1 MGNALH
7 TTITD
12 LQERDAARIEAH
24 LLRLCTEDRSFR
36 FSAGAVSNET
46 IVNYVARI
54 RFGHDIVL
62 GPVSQCGQLYG
73 LAHGC
78 VFTWQGQPR
87 IEAAFSVDQAWRSHG
102 LGKALMHAL
111 QLRASEL
118 ATREVALMGICAARN
133 WPMRRVFEHAGLT
146 LRREDDEM
154 HALGRILPCTTHG
167 NGAPA

>member
-1 MGNALH
+1 MH

-36 FSAGAVSNET
+36 LSAGAVSNET

-62 GPVSQCGQLYG
+62 GLVSQCGQLYG

-78 VFTWQGQPR
+78 VFTWQG
-87 IEAAFSVDQAWRSHG
+87 
-102 LGKALMHAL
+102 
-111 QLRASEL
+111 
-118 ATREVALMGICAARN
+118 
-133 WPMRRVFEHAGLT
+133 
-146 LRREDDEM
+146 
-154 HALGRILPCTTHG
+154 
-167 NGAPA
+167 